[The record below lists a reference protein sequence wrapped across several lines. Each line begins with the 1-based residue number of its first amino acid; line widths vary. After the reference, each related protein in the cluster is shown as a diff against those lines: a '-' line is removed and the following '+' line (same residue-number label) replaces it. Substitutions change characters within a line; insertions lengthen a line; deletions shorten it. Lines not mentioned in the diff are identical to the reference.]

1 MPLAR
6 ARDLRRCACLVL
18 LLGATSCAGW
28 DDPFQRPGTWR
39 AEGSNEANLA
49 AMVADQSHL
58 VQGVGDEGSPAV
70 LSAAA
75 VHRLLTDRVKP
86 LPSTNI
92 GPLPA
97 TQAPGQGSGASGS
110 DGQ

>member
-1 MPLAR
+1 MPPAR
-6 ARDLRRCACLVL
+6 ARDLRRCACLAL
-18 LLGATSCAGW
+18 LLGATGCAGW
-28 DDPFQRPGTWR
+28 DDPFQRPGTWQ
-39 AEGSNEANLA
+39 AEGVNEANLA

-58 VQGVGDEGSPAV
+58 VQGVGDEGSPAA

-86 LPSTNI
+86 LPIDQYRPDAATGAGPGI
-92 GPLPA
+92 GRVA
-97 TQAPGQGSGASGS
+97 E